1 MTQYDIE
8 FRFRDEAQSYVK
20 QLMYH
25 LEAKFHL
32 GLFTDPHPISHVA
45 LAGPFMTRTENPN
58 DEKKL
63 VTDFI
68 TLCAKTPLCSYEI
81 NSYAFSDTTRSV
93 CIRID
98 PGQDML
104 AFEIN
109 LLQALAPFN
118 TQEKKESTEPYVF
131 HATIARNVNLQKY
144 GLIKKHAE
152 QIKPLHFKHYVIRI
166 TVTKENKFLCEYDF
180 LTRSVLT
187 QKEALDKKLEFT
199 DRSLYHQFLN
209 KKYNPDDRLTEKPVI
224 PDEIFARPVWT
235 KITDSLK
242 KI

>member
-1 MTQYDIE
+1 MTRYDIE

-20 QLMYH
+20 KMMYH

-32 GLFTDPHPISHVA
+32 GIFNEIHPVAHVA
-45 LAGPFMTRTENPN
+45 LAGPLITRTENPE

-68 TLCAKTPLCSYEI
+68 TLCAKTPLCSFEI
-81 NSYAFSDTTRSV
+81 NSYAFSDPTRSV

-98 PGQDML
+98 PDEHML

-109 LLQALAPFN
+109 LLQALAPFIK
-118 TQEKKESTEPYVF
+118 QEKEESTEPYVF
-131 HATIARNVNLQKY
+131 HATIARNVNQQKY
-144 GLIKKHAE
+144 GLIKMHTAQMKT
-152 QIKPLHFKHYVIRI
+152 LHFKHYVIRV
-166 TVTKENKFLCEYDF
+166 TVTKEDKFLCEYDF

-209 KKYNPDDRLTEKPVI
+209 KKYNPDDRLKEVPKI
-224 PDEIFARPVWT
+224 PDEIFTRPVWT